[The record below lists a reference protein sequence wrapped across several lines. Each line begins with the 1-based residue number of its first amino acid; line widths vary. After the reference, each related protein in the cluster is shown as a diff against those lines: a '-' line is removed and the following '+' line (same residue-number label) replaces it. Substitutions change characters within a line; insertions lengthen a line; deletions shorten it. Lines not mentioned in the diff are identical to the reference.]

1 MSTIAFIKKN
11 GLYILLLLIFALF
24 VTFYLLT
31 KKREHFFYWKD
42 TPNYI
47 TDIFSYPSALF
58 AAQLSQLAYD
68 IGTQT
73 ENKITDFMNQYNLKF
88 NPADNLYTYMNTD
101 TAFMWTT
108 DSLHKSLYI
117 SFRGTILDE
126 TNIQTDLYQ
135 TLVPFVTT
143 MNAKTNISQGFF
155 NAWAGI
161 RNDVLSVI
169 SKIQPTNVYLTGHSL
184 GGALAT
190 LAAFEIKYYQR
201 QIPYNVVVYTF
212 GSPRV
217 GDIGFASMYNKLV
230 SKSYR
235 VHNLGDPIPHFPT
248 TYQGYQHVS
257 ELVLLSSPQTQSQ
270 PPLCFIN
277 PPEPQ
282 NVAYNIFEH
291 KISVYINMI
300 ANAIREKGTCVSYSK
315 FPSLSSACTG
325 GNSIPPK
332 GYPYCYY

>member
-1 MSTIAFIKKN
+1 MSIITFIKKN
-11 GLYILLLLIFALF
+11 YVYILSIAIITIMIIVYF
-24 VTFYLLT
+24 LT
-31 KKREHFFYWKD
+31 KKRENFFYWNN
-42 TPNYI
+42 TPSYM
-47 TDIFSYPSALF
+47 TDLFSYPSALF
-58 AAQLSQLAYD
+58 AAQLSQLAYN
-68 IGTQT
+68 IGTQS
-73 ENKITDFMNQYNLKF
+73 ENAITDFMNQYKLKF

-108 DSLHKSLYI
+108 DSLHKDLYI
-117 SFRGTILDE
+117 SFRGTLLDE
-126 TNIQTDLYQ
+126 DNIQTDLYQ

-143 MNAKTNISQGFF
+143 MNTKTNISKGFF

-161 RNDVLSVI
+161 RNDVLSLI
-169 SKIQPTNVYLTGHSL
+169 SKIQPTNIYLTGHSL

-190 LAAFEIKYYQR
+190 LAAFEIKYYQH

-217 GDIGFASMYNKLV
+217 GDIAFASMYNKLV

-257 ELVLLSSPQTQSQ
+257 ELVLLSSTDKQAGA
-270 PPLCFIN
+270 PLCFIN
-277 PPEPQ
+277 PPDPQ

-300 ANAIREKGTCVSYSK
+300 TNAIRNKGVCVTYSK